1 MSTTITQKA
10 ISMKRLL
17 PLAAAAALT
26 WAAAAHAAAPGIT
39 GTSTANSATF
49 HLTAADAFINQPD
62 GNQVYSWGYGC
73 AAGSTPDFVPHE
85 LTTALAA
92 IPGGGGTPPT
102 CSTMQIPG
110 PTLVVTEGQ
119 TVTVTLTNSLPTAAG
134 NTSILFP
141 GFNVSAG
148 TTAAPAGGASA
159 TITSA
164 SESGNMVTI
173 TAANTFAAG
182 DQVTVTGVTAPAATI
197 VSASAD
203 ASGNVTITTTAPTGF
218 TAGTSVTVALT
229 TASSPYSGTFT
240 IATVPTATTFTYLDP
255 AAAGAAAD
263 TGGGTATGASAAYN
277 GTFTITGVSSTTFQY
292 TVAAIGLANA
302 SGGSATVPAGAQ
314 INPGSGGVV
323 GLLTQEAAPGGSVT
337 YTFVASAPGTH
348 AYYSGT
354 QGDLQI
360 EMGMYGA
367 LIVLPSTIPT
377 ACTGPLPKQNMAAQ
391 TYWKEPNFRLAN
403 ATGGAGAA
411 YNHAKT
417 CYDREY
423 LFQWSEMDLNIHRQ
437 ALAQVTAKGA
447 CTAGAIGC
455 KLEVPTEPY
464 HPGYFLI
471 NGRSM
476 PDDMDPNYDGVYP
489 HQPYNGNPHMHPGE
503 QVLLR
508 VIGQGRW
515 QHPFHEH
522 ANHVRILAR
531 DGNLVLTP
539 DGQAL
544 AGLLMFNTDTT
555 PGQAFDGIFYFSGRG
570 LNWDMFGHNPT
581 SKDPLGDPPCTAD
594 AYGYNT
600 GFGPMDTTYAGPAA
614 AGVTQAVNYYEWC
627 QDHNKPVEA
636 NPFGDVPSGGPA
648 TLPNP
653 NIFANGAWYGGT
665 PYFGPDA
672 TLRADT
678 TLRNDNNPAGQ
689 GCVTG
694 TTVAAPAGTNPTPN
708 CSNLQPSNIQANPAN
723 ERGWAFMWH
732 SHNEREITTNN
743 VFPGGQLMMML
754 VDSREF
760 VIDESQ

>member
-10 ISMKRLL
+10 ISMMRLL
-17 PLAAAAALT
+17 PLAAAAALIL
-26 WAAAAHAAAPGIT
+26 AAKAQAAAPGIT
-39 GTSTANSATF
+39 GPTF
-49 HLTAADAFINQPD
+49 TLTAQQAFINQPD

-73 AAGSTPDFVPHE
+73 NGPPAGFAPATSS
-85 LTTALAA
+85 
-92 IPGGGGTPPT
+92 GTGMPNQNCP
-102 CSTMQIPG
+102 TMQIPG
-110 PTLVVTEGQ
+110 PTLIVTEGQ
-119 TVTVTLTNSLPTAAG
+119 TVSVTLTNGLPTAAG

-141 GFNVSAG
+141 GFTMTSAC
-148 TTAAPAGGASA
+148 PAG
-159 TITSA
+159 
-164 SESGNMVTI
+164 
-173 TAANTFAAG
+173 
-182 DQVTVTGVTAPAATI
+182 Q
-197 VSASAD
+197 
-203 ASGNVTITTTAPTGF
+203 
-218 TAGTSVTVALT
+218 
-229 TASSPYSGTFT
+229 
-240 IATVPTATTFTYLDP
+240 
-255 AAAGAAAD
+255 
-263 TGGGTATGASAAYN
+263 
-277 GTFTITGVSSTTFQY
+277 Q
-292 TVAAIGLANA
+292 
-302 SGGSATVPAGAQ
+302 
-314 INPGSGGVV
+314 
-323 GLLTQEAAPGGSVT
+323 GLLTCEAPPGGTVT
-337 YTFVASAPGTH
+337 YTFLASAPGTH

-367 LIVLPSTIPT
+367 LIVLPNSIPA
-377 ACTGPLPKQNMAAQ
+377 ACNGPLPSQNLAAQ
-391 TYWKEPNFRLAN
+391 GAWKEANFRLA
-403 ATGGAGAA
+403 AAA
-411 YNHAKT
+411 YDHPKT

-423 LFQWSEMDLNIHRQ
+423 LFQWSEMDINIHRA
-437 ALAQVTAKGA
+437 ALAQVSDPKRIAA
-447 CTAGAIGC
+447 CTVGAASPGC
-455 KLEVPTEPY
+455 ALEVPTEPY
-464 HPGYFLI
+464 RPAYFLI

-476 PDDMDPNYDGVYP
+476 PDLMDPNYDGVYP

-539 DGQAL
+539 DGKAL

-555 PGQAFDGIFYFSGRG
+555 PGQAFDGIFYFTGRG

-581 SKDPLGDPPCTAD
+581 SNDPLAKLACTPD

-600 GFGPMDTTYAGPAA
+600 GFAATDTTYSGTPNALLAS
-614 AGVTQAVNYYEWC
+614 AVNYYEWC

-648 TLPNP
+648 TLPAP
-653 NIFANGAWYGGT
+653 NIFTNGAWYGGT

-672 TLRADT
+672 ALRAT
-678 TLRNDNNPAGQ
+678 STLRNDANGGGLS

-694 TTVAAPAGTNPTPN
+694 TTIANAAAGTNPTPG
-708 CSNLQPSNIQANPAN
+708 CTNLQPSNTQANPAN

-743 VFPGGQLMMML
+743 VFPGGMLMMML

-760 VIDESQ
+760 LIDESL